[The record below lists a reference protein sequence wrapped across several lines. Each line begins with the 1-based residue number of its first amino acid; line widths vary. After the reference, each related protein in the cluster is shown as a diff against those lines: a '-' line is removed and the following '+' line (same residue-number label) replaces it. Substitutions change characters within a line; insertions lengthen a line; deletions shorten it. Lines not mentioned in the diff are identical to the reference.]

1 MKFKNIEDVWAY
13 AKNKLV
19 NAQISSIQKTGS
31 SKFFDLTVPKSMV
44 KKFPEDCN
52 RQDLNYTITQTGS
65 NVDYFLENNGWEG
78 SLVDTSDFFDAIS
91 GWCGINESE
100 EETMNQNAIIG
111 VESSH
116 RSGFDKTITFSYY
129 TSRADLEKQIKK
141 IGKPYALDV
150 LPSDEAEVHVK
161 NADVDK
167 FKGVISALHE
177 KIDTSMNM
185 CMMEGITIKGRP
197 IPDRMKADFSSG
209 EVSLINSTI
218 GKTWYQITP
227 KSKVWKD
234 MENLM
239 EKSKKSSSKMIDGCN
254 YTIYEAPKGTTFM
267 FMDLGMGA
275 EAFLVGQ
282 SNINEAFALK
292 GRPVPDKFKSDF
304 DAAERKYID
313 GTIGTVWYQVTPRS
327 KAYKDAVN
335 LMNKSKK
342 LESKRLGWFT
352 YDLYEAP
359 KGTKFLYA
367 YDGYGSDAF
376 MFGDSK
382 INESEAQDKYREFFE
397 NKLKQ
402 WNVSSPSELTQED
415 RSKFFTEIREE
426 WKKQKT
432 NESLSI
438 PLDDIMTYEF
448 DFSVEDFIN
457 GNMVP
462 LLTRA
467 RKSTFAKIL
476 KASINNSN
484 AGILPEYIDGNED
497 NRNKS
502 YDKVRSY
509 IMNKGT
515 LLCTAA
521 GNGGSHVSL
530 YYLEKDDFISIVYND
545 MGGSFLIVPK
555 SGKINESFVED
566 GYEILTQDEFRQEF
580 GGNGNLASYA
590 LYALYNTRLIVKCT
604 PDNPNYSR
612 IVAFVESLPDVTAND
627 KQGIKCYRQTD
638 SNLIIIYEGN
648 VYWSY
653 NTGTNLA
660 LLNEAELVKGLGKVF
675 DTLSDTGTMS
685 DNAVRAAIEALGGTL
700 SELSLNPTTN
710 SIKAY
715 KICEDEYQCLIGEL
729 DKRGLRPVNR

>member
-31 SKFFDLTVPKSMV
+31 SKFFDLTIPKSMV

-78 SLVDTSDFFDAIS
+78 SLVDTFDFFDAIS
-91 GWCGINESE
+91 AWCGINESK

-129 TSRADLEKQIKK
+129 TSRADLEKQFKK

-197 IPDRMKADFSSG
+197 VPDRMKADFSSG

-234 MENLM
+234 MNDLM
-239 EKSKKSSSKMIDGCN
+239 KKSKKSSSKMIDGCS

-292 GRPVPDKFKSDF
+292 GRPVPDKLKSDF

-342 LESKRLGWFT
+342 TESKRLGWFT

-426 WKKQKT
+426 WKKQK
-432 NESLSI
+432 
-438 PLDDIMTYEF
+438 
-448 DFSVEDFIN
+448 V
-457 GNMVP
+457 
-462 LLTRA
+462 
-467 RKSTFAKIL
+467 
-476 KASINNSN
+476 
-484 AGILPEYIDGNED
+484 
-497 NRNKS
+497 
-502 YDKVRSY
+502 
-509 IMNKGT
+509 
-515 LLCTAA
+515 
-521 GNGGSHVSL
+521 
-530 YYLEKDDFISIVYND
+530 
-545 MGGSFLIVPK
+545 
-555 SGKINESFVED
+555 NESFVED

-604 PDNPNYSR
+604 SDNPNYSR
-612 IVAFVESLPDVTAND
+612 IVAFAESLPDVTAND

-685 DNAVRAAIEALGGTL
+685 DNAVRAAIEALGGTM

-715 KICEDEYQCLIGEL
+715 KTCEDEYQCLIGEL

>member
-129 TSRADLEKQIKK
+129 TSRADLEKQFKK

-197 IPDRMKADFSSG
+197 VPDRMKADFSSG

-234 MENLM
+234 MNDLM
-239 EKSKKSSSKMIDGCN
+239 KKSKKSSSKMIDGCS
-254 YTIYEAPKGTTFM
+254 YTIYETPKGTLFM
-267 FMDLGMGA
+267 YMDLGMGA
-275 EAFLVGQ
+275 SAFLVGQ

-313 GTIGTVWYQVTPRS
+313 NVIGTVWYQVTPRS

-342 LESKRLGWFT
+342 TESKRLGWFT

-359 KGTKFLYA
+359 KGTKFLYT

-376 MFGDSK
+376 MFGDSN

-402 WNVSSPSELTQED
+402 WNVSSSSELTQED

-426 WKKQKT
+426 WKKQK
-432 NESLSI
+432 
-438 PLDDIMTYEF
+438 
-448 DFSVEDFIN
+448 V
-457 GNMVP
+457 
-462 LLTRA
+462 
-467 RKSTFAKIL
+467 
-476 KASINNSN
+476 
-484 AGILPEYIDGNED
+484 
-497 NRNKS
+497 
-502 YDKVRSY
+502 
-509 IMNKGT
+509 
-515 LLCTAA
+515 
-521 GNGGSHVSL
+521 
-530 YYLEKDDFISIVYND
+530 
-545 MGGSFLIVPK
+545 
-555 SGKINESFVED
+555 NESFIED

-612 IVAFVESLPDVTAND
+612 IVAFVESLPDITAND

-685 DNAVRAAIEALGGTL
+685 DNAVRAAIEALGGTM

-715 KICEDEYQCLIGEL
+715 KTCEDEYQCLIGEL